1 MNDITITCPKC
12 GAEVPLSEAVSHRIR
27 EQLARD
33 FDQKRRE
40 NEGALAARE
49 LKLRESQSAL
59 EQQQRV
65 LDDEVERR
73 LTAQKQQLLAAAT
86 RQAEDKLELQV
97 KDLQGQV
104 AEQRQKLTDAQSAE
118 LDLRKQQRQLEEQ
131 KQSLELEVARTLD
144 AERNKIR
151 EDAQKAATEAER
163 FKLAEKEKVIG
174 DLQREIQNLK
184 QKAEQGSMQLQGE
197 VLELDL
203 ETRLR
208 QQFAIDSIE
217 EVVKGQRG
225 ADVLQRVLTNTGQDC
240 GAILWEAKRAK
251 NWSGNWTAKLKEDQR
266 AAKADLAVLVS
277 QTLPPEVRGFGLVDG
292 VWVCDFATVI
302 PLAVALRQG
311 LITAA
316 VARQAEVGRQGK
328 MEQLYQFLT
337 SVEFRQRIEGVVEAF
352 KTMREDL
359 EAEKRALQK
368 HWARREKQLE
378 QALTHTAMLY
388 GGVQGIVGQNALPD
402 IAPFQLPSPEE
413 NQPTSVGGES
423 TLL

>member
-27 EQLARD
+27 DQLARD

-49 LKLRESQSAL
+49 QKLHESQSAL
-59 EQQQRV
+59 EQQQRF

-73 LTAQKQQLLAAAT
+73 LTAQRQQLLAEARQQVQEKFALDMRDLEARLTEQKQQLDAA
-86 RQAEDKLELQV
+86 RN
-97 KDLQGQV
+97 
-104 AEQRQKLTDAQSAE
+104 AE
-118 LDLRKQQRQLEEQ
+118 LDLRKKQRQLEEQ

-144 AERNKIR
+144 IERNKIR
-151 EDAQKAATEAER
+151 EGAQKAATEAER

-203 ETRLR
+203 ESRLR
-208 QQFAIDSIE
+208 QQFATDSIE

-225 ADVLQRVLTNTGQDC
+225 ADVLQRVHTNTGHDC

-251 NWSGNWTAKLKEDQR
+251 NWNGNWIAKLKEDQR

-277 QTLPPEVRGFGLVDG
+277 QTLPPDVRGFGLVDV
-292 VWVCDFATVI
+292 VWVCDFVTVI

-402 IAPFQLPSPEE
+402 IAPLQLPSPEE
-413 NQPTSVGGES
+413 NRPVGAES

>member
-1 MNDITITCPKC
+1 
-12 GAEVPLSEAVSHRIR
+12 LAVR
-27 EQLARD
+27 EQ
-33 FDQKRRE
+33 
-40 NEGALAARE
+40 
-49 LKLRESQSAL
+49 KLHESQSAL

-65 LDDEVERR
+65 LDVEVERR
-73 LTAQKQQLLAAAT
+73 LTAQKQQLLAAAA
-86 RQAEDKLELQV
+86 RQAEDKLGLQV
-97 KDLQGQV
+97 KDLQAQV

-118 LDLRKQQRQLEEQ
+118 LDLRKQQRQLEAQ

-225 ADVLQRVLTNTGQDC
+225 ADVLQRVLTNTGHYC

-251 NWSGNWTAKLKEDQR
+251 NWSGTWISKLKEDQR

-277 QTLPPEVRGFGLVDG
+277 QTLPPEVRGFGLMDG

-402 IAPFQLPSPEE
+402 IAPLQLPLPEE
-413 NQPTSVGGES
+413 KQPTPEGAES
-423 TLL
+423 NLL